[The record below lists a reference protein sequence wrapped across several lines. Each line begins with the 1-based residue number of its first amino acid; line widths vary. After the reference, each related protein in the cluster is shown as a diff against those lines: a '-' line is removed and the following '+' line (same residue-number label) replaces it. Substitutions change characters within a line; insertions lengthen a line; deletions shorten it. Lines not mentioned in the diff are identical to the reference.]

1 MTSFKKTKSM
11 VFPRQV
17 LAGHN
22 ALPRITEMCRDF
34 NLGGTCIIVTG
45 RTTGPIAAKPVSD
58 HLTGA
63 GFDVHLIELAEAT
76 RENVDRVKGLI
87 DEVEAKFLLGVGG
100 GSKIDIAK
108 LAAKECYMPFISI
121 PTSGA
126 HDGIASPS
134 ASIIDQETPHSIEA
148 IMPIGV
154 LADTEIISRSPFR
167 LLASGCAD
175 VLSNFTAIRDWE
187 LAVRLKNEEFST
199 TAYTL
204 AKMSAT
210 VIKQN
215 AGVIKPMVEESA
227 WIAIKPII
235 SSGISMSIAGSS
247 RPTSGS
253 EHMFSHSLSMI
264 APGRALHGNQCGI
277 GALMMMYLHG
287 GPWEEIRESLRT
299 LRCPTTARELGFSKE
314 EVIKALTMAHTIRP
328 ERYTILGDNGL
339 TEEAA
344 ERLANITGVV

>member
-1 MTSFKKTKSM
+1 MFKKAKSM

-22 ALPRITEMCRDF
+22 VLPRIPEMCRDF
-34 NLGGTCIIVTG
+34 NLGGSCIIVTG
-45 RTTGPIAAKPVSD
+45 KTTGPIAAKPVSD
-58 HLTGA
+58 YLTEA
-63 GFDVHLIELAEAT
+63 GFEVHIIEVGPAT
-76 RENVDRVKGLI
+76 RDNVDRVHSLI

-108 LAAKECYMPFISI
+108 LAATECYIPFISV

-134 ASIIDQETPHSIEA
+134 ASIIDHKVPHSIEA
-148 IMPIGV
+148 VMPIGV
-154 LADTEIISRSPFR
+154 LADTEIISKSPFK

-204 AKMSAT
+204 SKMSAT
-210 VIKQN
+210 IIKQN

-235 SSGISMSIAGSS
+235 SSGMSMSIAGSS

-253 EHMFSHSLSMI
+253 EHMVSHSLTKI
-264 APGRALHGNQCGI
+264 APGKALHGQQCGVSCI
-277 GALMMMYLHG
+277 MMMYLHG
-287 GPWEEIRESLRT
+287 GPWEEIRDCL
-299 LRCPTTARELGFSKE
+299 LQIKCPITAKELGFSRE
-314 EVIKALTMAHTIRP
+314 EIIKALTMAHTVRP

-339 TEEAA
+339 TEDAA
-344 ERLANITGVV
+344 ERLASITGVI